1 MKSAAGVIEPSA
13 LQVVFSDFKE
23 ITKARLAVSVVFS
36 AIAGY
41 LLGADEIRFLPL
53 VFLAVG
59 GYCMVGASNAFNQVI
74 ERNLDSLMHRTKN
87 RPIPGGRMSVDPGD
101 DHGYCHD
108 SGRDCPAVSPEP

>member
-41 LLGADEIRFLPL
+41 LLGA
-53 VFLAVG
+53 
-59 GYCMVGASNAFNQVI
+59 
-74 ERNLDSLMHRTKN
+74 
-87 RPIPGGRMSVDPGD
+87 
-101 DHGYCHD
+101 
-108 SGRDCPAVSPEP
+108 